1 MRRSLPIAALLLAA
15 SLPAQAQ
22 DPATPAQPAAA
33 PAQPAAAPAQPA
45 AAPAQPAAAPAQ
57 PAAAPAQ
64 PAAAPAQPATPARPA
79 QQAAPAD
86 PHAGLAAGAGHDF
99 HDTSV
104 PSADLPAGTVDVQL
118 FDDDGRPVPNK
129 PLRLGILR
137 QSIAEGESRSE
148 KTTTTDAAGRARF
161 TGLEVGSGFAYRV
174 TVAHQG
180 ATYGSNPFNLSADAG
195 QRVTLHV
202 FPTTSDLRTAPI
214 GMRGIVYFEP
224 LDDVFQV
231 DVMLRVLN
239 VGKIAWLPKNV
250 TVELPD
256 GYKAFNAPESMSD
269 TRFVDA
275 DGTIQLV
282 GTFDPGQH
290 DLRFRFQVPREQTSE
305 QSFELTLPPRVAEL
319 RVMVEASAEMD
330 LDVAG
335 FPEPTADQTQA
346 GERVLVTGRR
356 IATASDPEI
365 RTLSVTIS
373 GLPTPGPARW
383 IAVTLATAIAA
394 AGVVAARQTR
404 TRRASKKDLNA
415 AKQILLNELVA
426 LERARK
432 AEQIGPR
439 TYDQARQAILSA
451 LVRLEKGQ
459 PSTEPGDARPRKKA
473 RSAARADASS
483 SRESDAPPDAVAP
496 GASKEAPPSGAASSE
511 PAQ

>member
-1 MRRSLPIAALLLAA
+1 DRREPAQLRRSAQPGRSKRRGGAKAGRVAGAEGPGLRAQRGQALGRGLRRAVGALPRRGQAAAQAHRGAARAGARADRAAGTRAAREGARSAARNGDGDRRRRGAAAVRAAAHTCRRPGHRRARARAGGGLMRRSLPIAALLLAA

-22 DPATPAQPAAA
+22 DPPTPAPPAAA
-33 PAQPAAAPAQPA
+33 PAHPAAAPAHPA

-239 VGKIAWLPKNV
+239 VGKIA
-250 TVELPD
+250 
-256 GYKAFNAPESMSD
+256 
-269 TRFVDA
+269 
-275 DGTIQLV
+275 
-282 GTFDPGQH
+282 
-290 DLRFRFQVPREQTSE
+290 
-305 QSFELTLPPRVAEL
+305 
-319 RVMVEASAEMD
+319 
-330 LDVAG
+330 
-335 FPEPTADQTQA
+335 
-346 GERVLVTGRR
+346 
-356 IATASDPEI
+356 
-365 RTLSVTIS
+365 
-373 GLPTPGPARW
+373 
-383 IAVTLATAIAA
+383 
-394 AGVVAARQTR
+394 
-404 TRRASKKDLNA
+404 
-415 AKQILLNELVA
+415 
-426 LERARK
+426 
-432 AEQIGPR
+432 
-439 TYDQARQAILSA
+439 
-451 LVRLEKGQ
+451 
-459 PSTEPGDARPRKKA
+459 
-473 RSAARADASS
+473 
-483 SRESDAPPDAVAP
+483 
-496 GASKEAPPSGAASSE
+496 
-511 PAQ
+511 